1 MQEGEK
7 LNMEL
12 DKRVYLAIDLK
23 SFFASVE
30 CVERGLDPL
39 STHLVV
45 ADKSRTD
52 KTICLA
58 VSPSLKEYGIA
69 GRARLFEVVQRV
81 KQVNAERVSCC
92 GRFVGKSHFSAELAQ
107 HKDWALD
114 YIVAPPHMARYVAY
128 STRIYGIYLKY
139 VAESDIHVYSID
151 EVFIDATPYLLTY
164 GVTAHEF
171 ALKLVRE
178 VLRETG
184 ITATAGIGTN
194 LYLAKVAMDI
204 VAKHM
209 PADKDGVRIAEL
221 NEMEYRRQLWDFKP
235 ITKFWRF
242 GRGIAQ
248 RLEQMNLFTMGDIA
262 RQSVRNEKALYTAFG
277 VNAELIIDHAW
288 GWEPCTIQDI
298 RAYKPEQNSISRG
311 QVLQR
316 PYSFEQARVVMHEM
330 AENMLLVLLEKKLVA
345 QQIMVDVGYDCESL
359 RQDNFQVVYQ
369 GAVVKDHY
377 GRSVPKPAHGVQN
390 LSDWDVS
397 LPSAVIKCVLQVFDR
412 VVNRS
417 LLIRRLTLTAGRVVN
432 ETDYKRVQPEVV
444 QLDLFTDYDK
454 IERERNAT
462 EEKQRKER
470 LLQQTVLQ
478 IKQKMGKNAILSGL
492 NFAEGATMRERNSQI
507 GGHKA

>member
-1 MQEGEK
+1 M
-7 LNMEL
+7 
-12 DKRVYLAIDLK
+12 
-23 SFFASVE
+23 
-30 CVERGLDPL
+30 
-39 STHLVV
+39 
-45 ADKSRTD
+45 
-52 KTICLA
+52 
-58 VSPSLKEYGIA
+58 
-69 GRARLFEVVQRV
+69 
-81 KQVNAERVSCC
+81 
-92 GRFVGKSHFSAELAQ
+92 
-107 HKDWALD
+107 
-114 YIVAPPHMARYVAY
+114 
-128 STRIYGIYLKY
+128 
-139 VAESDIHVYSID
+139 
-151 EVFIDATPYLLTY
+151 
-164 GVTAHEF
+164 
-171 ALKLVRE
+171 KLVRE

-209 PADKDGVRIAEL
+209 LADKDGVRIAEL

-262 RQSVRNEKALYTAFG
+262 RQSVRNEKALYAAFG

-390 LSDWDVS
+390 LSDWDVT

-470 LLQQTVLQ
+470 LLQQTILQ